1 MLEHKLDKIFEDKI
15 KTLKSSNFLVA
26 LSGGVDSMV
35 LANLFLKNNLKF
47 NVAHCNFNLRSEESD
62 DDEIFVSNW
71 SQKNNIKYFSSKFST
86 TDYCEKFKLGIQ
98 EGARNLRYE
107 WFYDLKRIYEFDF
120 VITAHNLDDQIE
132 TYLINSMRGT
142 GLNGLVGIT
151 EKTES
156 LYRPLLN
163 ILKDDIVEYA
173 TLNSIDFR
181 EDSSNLSND
190 YFRNKIRNTIISEF
204 KNFDD
209 NVMLKF
215 KTTMNNLNSTK
226 IFVDS
231 IIGNVKDK
239 YFKTENKST
248 IIEISEIK
256 KLHPLEFY
264 IHNLFLHY
272 GFDFK
277 EVIKLFNSDSGKYIE
292 SEKFKLTKNKKHLI
306 ITKND

>member
-1 MLEHKLDKIFEDKI
+1 M
-15 KTLKSSNFLVA
+15 
-26 LSGGVDSMV
+26 
-35 LANLFLKNNLKF
+35 
-47 NVAHCNFNLRSEESD
+47 
-62 DDEIFVSNW
+62 
-71 SQKNNIKYFSSKFST
+71 
-86 TDYCEKFKLGIQ
+86 
-98 EGARNLRYE
+98 RYE

-173 TLNSIDFR
+173 TLNSIHFR

-209 NVMLKF
+209 NVMLQF

-226 IFVDS
+226 LFLDS

-292 SEKFKLTKNKKHLI
+292 SEKFKLTKNNKHLI

>member
-1 MLEHKLDKIFEDKI
+1 
-15 KTLKSSNFLVA
+15 
-26 LSGGVDSMV
+26 
-35 LANLFLKNNLKF
+35 
-47 NVAHCNFNLRSEESD
+47 
-62 DDEIFVSNW
+62 
-71 SQKNNIKYFSSKFST
+71 
-86 TDYCEKFKLGIQ
+86 
-98 EGARNLRYE
+98 
-107 WFYDLKRIYEFDF
+107 
-120 VITAHNLDDQIE
+120 
-132 TYLINSMRGT
+132 MRGT

-181 EDSSNLSND
+181 GDSSNLSND

-226 IFVDS
+226 IFVES

>member
-1 MLEHKLDKIFEDKI
+1 M
-15 KTLKSSNFLVA
+15 
-26 LSGGVDSMV
+26 
-35 LANLFLKNNLKF
+35 
-47 NVAHCNFNLRSEESD
+47 
-62 DDEIFVSNW
+62 
-71 SQKNNIKYFSSKFST
+71 
-86 TDYCEKFKLGIQ
+86 
-98 EGARNLRYE
+98 RYE

-181 EDSSNLSND
+181 GDSSNLSND

-248 IIEISEIK
+248 KIEISEIK

>member
-1 MLEHKLDKIFEDKI
+1 M
-15 KTLKSSNFLVA
+15 
-26 LSGGVDSMV
+26 
-35 LANLFLKNNLKF
+35 
-47 NVAHCNFNLRSEESD
+47 
-62 DDEIFVSNW
+62 
-71 SQKNNIKYFSSKFST
+71 
-86 TDYCEKFKLGIQ
+86 
-98 EGARNLRYE
+98 RYE

-292 SEKFKLTKNKKHLI
+292 SEKFKLTKIKHL
-306 ITKND
+306 D

>member
-1 MLEHKLDKIFEDKI
+1 M
-15 KTLKSSNFLVA
+15 
-26 LSGGVDSMV
+26 
-35 LANLFLKNNLKF
+35 
-47 NVAHCNFNLRSEESD
+47 
-62 DDEIFVSNW
+62 
-71 SQKNNIKYFSSKFST
+71 
-86 TDYCEKFKLGIQ
+86 
-98 EGARNLRYE
+98 RYE

-248 IIEISEIK
+248 KIEISEIK